1 MNSYKKDKC
10 FVQTIGTIKD
20 AEAISNEE
28 FNKAFAEAE
37 AEPTAEAAEREYW
50 ENISYD
56 EAVNA
61 EIRKQYSESAEFAI
75 LRQKEE
81 KPEEYAKYYAYC
93 EECKAYVKEKKSIA
107 L

>member
-1 MNSYKKDKC
+1 MAEYWKNGQKY
-10 FVQTIGTIKD
+10 TISDPTPEEL
-20 AEAISNEE
+20 AEM
-28 FNKAFAEAE
+28 EAQQQK
-37 AEPTAEAAEREYW
+37 TEREDW
-50 ENISYD
+50 ATVSYD

-61 EIRKQYSESAEFAI
+61 EIRKQYTESQEFAI